1 MPLRFFA
8 RSLLRFP
15 KPQVVV
21 YTLLMVPVMYGGA
34 KLLASPQASSADW
47 RAGVATLV
55 LIPLPVL
62 AFWAYVLITWHR
74 ALAAAARGDFKR
86 SRSSILRTYGSGNA
100 LADRRPSN
108 TQRGATTLA
117 VLGDDNPTLIIRDR
131 KAGEEAFEN
140 FFQGDDSNSD
150 EGGPVSS
157 SVKPHAAPAAVAP
170 GRPWKAI
177 STSGAGG
184 QASQP
189 GE

>member
-1 MPLRFFA
+1 M
-8 RSLLRFP
+8 
-15 KPQVVV
+15 
-21 YTLLMVPVMYGGA
+21 
-34 KLLASPQASSADW
+34 
-47 RAGVATLV
+47 
-55 LIPLPVL
+55 
-62 AFWAYVLITWHR
+62 
-74 ALAAAARGDFKR
+74 AAAARGDIKR

-108 TQRGATTLA
+108 TQRGAATLA

-140 FFQGDDSNSD
+140 FFQGDDSDSD

-157 SVKPHAAPAAVAP
+157 IKPQSAQAAAAP

-184 QASQP
+184 QGSEP
-189 GE
+189 GGYRLGLNRITAVVDDKMHPCRLLLPTNAQGGGPHYDCLPLYVAATAQV

>member
-1 MPLRFFA
+1 MRFFA

-108 TQRGATTLA
+108 TQRVAATLA

-131 KAGEEAFEN
+131 KVGEEAFEN
-140 FFQGDDSNSD
+140 FFQGDDSDSD